1 MGTLSGSISYWVA
14 TAPETSFPPYRGGG
28 LKVDVAVL
36 GGGITGLTTALLL
49 KQDGASVAVIEAGK
63 VACGVTGYTT
73 AKVTSLHGLTYD
85 SKVIQGPA
93 VEDLPAVSPAA
104 DGPSPRPR

>member
-49 KQDGASVAVIEAGK
+49 KQDG
-63 VACGVTGYTT
+63 
-73 AKVTSLHGLTYD
+73 SL
-85 SKVIQGPA
+85 
-93 VEDLPAVSPAA
+93 
-104 DGPSPRPR
+104 R

>member
-73 AKVTSLHGLTYD
+73 AKVTSLHGLT
-85 SKVIQGPA
+85 
-93 VEDLPAVSPAA
+93 
-104 DGPSPRPR
+104 